1 MWFSVSGIWLAVGGV
16 GVFLAGALTIVAAYL
31 VFRAAVNAAAQQ
43 VSDKHAAQQ
52 AAETAQRETAA
63 KQAELAA
70 ITPQLIRQNGELHTK
85 AHWGAVEVSEQLT
98 GILVEVVRDGEVM
111 RARLENALLRAE
123 WVRNG
128 GNPEA
133 NWVDIVKW
141 KNAKESK

>member
-1 MWFSVSGIWLAVGGV
+1 MWDSASVGWLAVGGIGLFV
-16 GVFLAGALTIVAAYL
+16 AGALTVVAAYL
-31 VFRAAVNAAAQQ
+31 VFRVAVSAAAQQ
-43 VSDKHAAQQ
+43 VLDR
-52 AAETAQRETAA
+52 ENAQRTAAA
-63 KQAELAA
+63 KQAQLDA
-70 ITPQLIRQNGELHTK
+70 ITPQLMRTNGELHTK

-133 NWVDIVKW
+133 NWKDIVDW
-141 KNAKESK
+141 KNKQENKG